1 MKIRK
6 IASLTALVS
15 FVLEVITSVI
25 LYIVP
30 PGRVAY
36 WADWHL
42 WGLSKTEWGAM
53 HINLGVL
60 FLLAI
65 SFHIYYNWKPITAY
79 LKSKAKQVKIFTR
92 EFNVALIL
100 SILFISGTYFE
111 IPPLSWIIELEET
124 VKDSGAKKYGE
135 PPYGHAELSS
145 LKTFTSRMGLDLA
158 ESKER
163 LARAGIKFE
172 SHKQTI
178 QEIAK
183 LNDLPAQ
190 QIYLTMKP
198 IEQGPVTAGL
208 PDAPKPGLGRITLS
222 DLCREYQI
230 NLSELLKVLEAKKIK
245 ASGDMK
251 IREIAEQNE
260 LTPIDLYEIIRKAS
274 VSLLTPGENKA
285 EKPAT
290 VRP

>member
-15 FVLEVITSVI
+15 FVLEVITSVV

-36 WADWHL
+36 WSDWHL
-42 WGLSKTEWGAM
+42 WGLSKSEWEAM

-79 LKSKAKQVKIFTR
+79 LKSKAKQLKIFTK

-111 IPPLSWIIELEET
+111 TPPLSWIIELGENI
-124 VKDSGAKKYGE
+124 KDSGAKKYGE

-145 LKTFTSRMGLDLA
+145 LKTFTSKMGLDLA
-158 ESKER
+158 ESTER

-172 SHKQTI
+172 SNKQTI
-178 QEIAK
+178 QEIAN
-183 LNDLPAQ
+183 LNKIPAQ
-190 QIYLTMKP
+190 QIYLAMKP
-198 IEQGPVTAGL
+198 IKQDKETTGL
-208 PDAPKPGLGRITLS
+208 PDEPKPGLGRITLS
-222 DLCREYQI
+222 DLCREYQL
-230 NLSELLKVLEAKKIK
+230 NLSGLLKALETKKIK

-251 IREIAEQNE
+251 IKEIAEHNE
-260 LTPIDLYEIIRKAS
+260 LTPIDFYEIIRES
-274 VSLLTPGENKA
+274 SDSLLIPRKNREEN
-285 EKPAT
+285 PVS

>member
-1 MKIRK
+1 MKVRK

-30 PGRVAY
+30 QGRVAY

-42 WGLSKTEWGAM
+42 WGLNKSQWGAM

-79 LKSKAKQVKIFTR
+79 LKSKTRQFKIFTR
-92 EFNVALIL
+92 EFNVALVL

-111 IPPLSWIIELEET
+111 IPPLSWIIELGET

-158 ESKER
+158 ESTER
-163 LARAGIKFE
+163 LAQAGIKFE
-172 SHKQTI
+172 SNKQTI
-178 QEIAK
+178 QEIAN
-183 LNDLPAQ
+183 LNNLPAQ

-198 IEQGPVTAGL
+198 IKQDTETAGL
-208 PDAPKPGLGRITLS
+208 PDEPKPGLGRITLS
-222 DLCREYQI
+222 DLCSEYQI
-230 NLSELLKVLEAKKIK
+230 DVIAVLKILEDKKIK
-245 ASGDMK
+245 ASADMK
-251 IREIAEQNE
+251 IKEIAEQNE
-260 LTPIDLYEIIRKAS
+260 LTPIDLHEIIKNS
-274 VSLLTPGENKA
+274 VNSLLIPRKIGQENLG
-285 EKPAT
+285 P